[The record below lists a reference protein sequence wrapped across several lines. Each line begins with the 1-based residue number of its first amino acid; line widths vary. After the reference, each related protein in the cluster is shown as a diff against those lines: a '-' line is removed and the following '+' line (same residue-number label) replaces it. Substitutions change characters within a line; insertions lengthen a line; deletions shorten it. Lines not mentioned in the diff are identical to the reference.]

1 MSRIQPTVTVVIPH
15 LKGREMLRRCLEA
28 VLQTRGSDFE
38 ILVVDDGST
47 DGSSEMVGRNFPD
60 VRLVRNKTTL
70 GFAAACNAGI
80 RASQGRYVALLN
92 DDAMVTPGWLA
103 PLVHALE
110 SDSSVAAVQPKILSL
125 HDPARFDYSGG
136 AGGEMDIYGYPFVR
150 GRLFETIEEDTGQ
163 YDSIRPCFWATGAAV
178 IFRCSALDQVGLFEE
193 RFFAHMEEIDLCWR
207 LHWAGYTVLAVPEAV
222 VHHQTAGTLATDSLR
237 KMMLNHR
244 NSLLMLLRNHTLSA
258 LLWVLPMRLLLEV
271 ATVMWALVKG
281 RPGRAWA
288 VFAGLIGAVCNW
300 SCVVEGRQAVRAVSR
315 ISEGVLLHRMH
326 RGSAAVA
333 YYIRG
338 IRRSD
343 ILMS

>member
-1 MSRIQPTVTVVIPH
+1 
-15 LKGREMLRRCLEA
+15 
-28 VLQTRGSDFE
+28 
-38 ILVVDDGST
+38 
-47 DGSSEMVGRNFPD
+47 
-60 VRLVRNKTTL
+60 
-70 GFAAACNAGI
+70 
-80 RASQGRYVALLN
+80 
-92 DDAMVTPGWLA
+92 
-103 PLVHALE
+103 
-110 SDSSVAAVQPKILSL
+110 
-125 HDPARFDYSGG
+125 
-136 AGGEMDIYGYPFVR
+136 MDIYGYPFVR

-281 RPGRAWA
+281 RLPLRLLLAAATVMWALVKGRPGRAWA

-326 RGSAAVA
+326 RRSAAVA

-343 ILMS
+343 ILTS